1 MKILVDFSG
10 LDRGPKTVIN
20 AAKRA
25 KDELNIDVGVV
36 GLKSLEKDAIDNG
49 LFFVQCESE
58 ITPEDDNPA
67 LAIRRK
73 KDSSIVVGLNLLKEG
88 SVDAFVSG
96 GSTGAVL
103 AGGML
108 IIGRINGVK
117 RAALTAVIPT
127 MKGDLVLADI
137 GANVDTTPDT
147 LYSFAIMV
155 SKYAESILKI
165 NNPRISL
172 LNNGVEEHKGNNL
185 TKETFQLLKNSDL
198 NFIGNIEARYLFDGD
213 TDVIITDGFYGNILL
228 KTLEGEFR
236 FINHLLKKAAENSR
250 RTKLGLGL
258 AKKGIKNEMSI
269 LDSSKYG
276 GVPLLG
282 LKKPVIKAHGS
293 STEDAIFNSIIVAKD
308 TIETNMIKNIEDA
321 FKGE

>member
-1 MKILVDFSG
+1 MKILVDSSG
-10 LDRGPKTVIN
+10 LDRGPMTVVN
-20 AAKRA
+20 AAKKA
-25 KDELNIDVGVV
+25 KDELNIEVGVV
-36 GLKSLEKDAIDNG
+36 GLRGIEEEVKKRN
-49 LFFVQCESE
+49 LFFVPCESE
-58 ITPEDDNPA
+58 ITPDDDNPA

-73 KDSSIVVGLNLLKEG
+73 KDSSIVVGLNMLKDG
-88 SVDAFVSG
+88 LVDAFVSG

-117 RAALTAVIPT
+117 RAALTAVFPS
-127 MKGDLVLADI
+127 MKGELVLADI
-137 GANVDTTPDT
+137 GANVDTTPDM
-147 LYSFAIMV
+147 LYSFAVMAT
-155 SKYAESILKI
+155 KYAENILKI

-172 LNNGVEEHKGNNL
+172 LNNGVEEHKGNSL
-185 TKETFQLLKNSDL
+185 TKETYQLLKESDL
-198 NFIGNIEARYLFDGD
+198 NFVGNIEARYLFDGN
-213 TDVIITDGFYGNILL
+213 TDVIITDGFFGNIVL

-236 FINHLLKKAAENSR
+236 FINYLLKKAAEDST

-258 AKKGIKNEMSI
+258 AKKGIKKEMEI

-293 STEDAIFNSIIVAKD
+293 STEDAIFNSIVVAKE
-308 TIETNMIKNIEDA
+308 TIDTNMIKNIEEA